1 MNCCRSAWA
10 LIEVGVIVYNEPMKS
25 VVWGTAGHIDHGKSS
40 LVLALTGTDPDR
52 LEEEKRRGITIDL
65 GFAHLDLGG
74 ALQLAFV
81 DVPGH
86 ERFIRNMLA
95 GASGIDAVLLVV
107 AADESIKP
115 QTREHF
121 EICKLLG
128 IQRGLVAITKSDL
141 VGNDLLGL
149 VRMEVQDFVAAS
161 FLEGAPI
168 LPVSARTGAG
178 LDQLKSELARL
189 SAGINP
195 KPRDLPFRLPIDR
208 SFVMKGFGAIV
219 TGTLAGGEIKVEDEV
234 EIHPIGKKARVR
246 SIQVHNQPAA
256 VAVAGQR
263 TALNLAGA
271 EASDIKR
278 GMALS
283 PPALFQPTVRM
294 DCSLTLL
301 PSVRALKSHAK
312 GHLHCGT
319 SELVVEVVLLA
330 GQKEMKP
337 GEKAFVQL
345 RLDAPGLFLPGDHFI
360 IRQLSPV
367 ITLGGGVVL
376 DNLAPAHKLND
387 AEALTFLGALEGA
400 GPESRIELL
409 VRRAGQSTIE
419 SLVARTGW
427 KPQEVIRLAKNLET
441 QHHLLILGQPPFG
454 VIHANLFAT
463 IERQILES
471 LSAFHQANP
480 LVAGIA
486 REELRGQLKLVAPWP
501 GLEISTLA
509 FSAVLQSLSARVKI
523 ASHGEIVSLAGKSI
537 QLSAEEAR
545 AKDEILRSFEA
556 AGLRVPPA
564 AEVLGSLKI
573 DRPRAEKILQIL
585 LKQKTL
591 VRVTEGLIFH
601 NSALDQLRSLLRD
614 RKKQT
619 QHLDVRSFKEL
630 TGVSRKYAIP
640 LLEFLD
646 RERITRRVGDERI
659 IL

>member
-1 MNCCRSAWA
+1 
-10 LIEVGVIVYNEPMKS
+10 MKS

-65 GFAHLDLGG
+65 GFAHLDLGDG
-74 ALQLAFV
+74 LQVAFV

-86 ERFIRNMLA
+86 ERFVRNMLA

-141 VGNDLLGL
+141 VDNDLLGL
-149 VRMEVQDFVAAS
+149 ARMEVQDFVAAS

-168 LPVSARTGAG
+168 LAVSARSGAG
-178 LDQLKSELARL
+178 LAELKSELARI
-189 SAGINP
+189 SREVNP
-195 KPRDLPFRLPIDR
+195 RPRQLPFRLPIDR
-208 SFVMKGFGAIV
+208 SFVMKGFGTVV
-219 TGTLAGGEIKVEDEV
+219 TGTLVGGEIKVEDEV
-234 EIHPIGKKARVR
+234 EIHPTGRRARVR
-246 SIQVHNQPAA
+246 SIQVHNQSTGLAA
-256 VAVAGQR
+256 AGQR
-263 TALNLAGA
+263 TALNLAGI

-278 GMALS
+278 GMVLA
-283 PPALFQPTVRM
+283 PPALFQATARL
-294 DCSLTLL
+294 DSSLTLL
-301 PSVRALKSHAK
+301 PSARPLKSHAK
-312 GHLHCGT
+312 VHFHCGT
-319 SELVVEVVLLA
+319 SELMAEAVPLA
-330 GQKEMKP
+330 GQKEIKP

-345 RLDAPGLFLPGDHFI
+345 RLNEPGLFLPGDHFI
-360 IRQLSPV
+360 IRQFSPLMT
-367 ITLGGGVVL
+367 IGGGVIL
-376 DNLAPAHKLND
+376 DNLAPLHKLH
-387 AEALTFLGALEGA
+387 EADALEFLSALGGA
-400 GPESRIELL
+400 GPEARMELL
-409 VRRAGQSTIE
+409 VHRAGEISIP

-427 KPQEVIRLAKNLET
+427 KSQEVIRLARGLET
-441 QHHLLILGQPPFG
+441 LHLLLILGQPPAATL
-454 VIHANLFAT
+454 HATFFETLQT
-463 IERQILES
+463 EILES
-471 LSAFHQANP
+471 LSAFHRANP

-486 REELRGQLKLVAPWP
+486 REELRGQLKLRAPWI
-501 GLEISTLA
+501 GLAPSALA
-509 FSAVLQSLSARVKI
+509 FSAVLQSLSAAGKI
-523 ASHGEIVSLAGKSI
+523 SAREEIVSLAGKSI
-537 QLSAEEAR
+537 QLSAEEAK

-564 AEVLGSLKI
+564 AEVLGSLRI

-585 LKQKTL
+585 LKQKEL

-601 NSALDQLRSLLRD
+601 PLALEQLRSILMD
-614 RKKQT
+614 RKKKT
-619 QHLDVRSFKEL
+619 ERLDVASFKDL

-646 RERITRRVGDERI
+646 RERITRRVGGERI